1 MRGGVRAIGGNG
13 VALSGKGAGGVEGV
27 SWCGWVPVVLMVLA
41 WLGAPALA
49 QTMVQGKGRYT
60 GLPIPRFASLRSDRV
75 NLRVGP
81 GGRYPI
87 KWELH
92 RRGLPVEIVQE
103 YGVWRA
109 VRLHDGADG
118 WIHAALL
125 SGHRTFIVEGAT
137 RPLEERAPST
147 ASLVARLEAGV
158 IGRILGCAEGSLWCR
173 VSVHGHRGYLRRS
186 DFWGTFKGEAVH
198 EW

>member
-1 MRGGVRAIGGNG
+1 MREGVPAIGGNG
-13 VALSGKGAGGVEGV
+13 VALSGKGAGGVEEVG
-27 SWCGWVPVVLMVLA
+27 WCGWVPVVFIVLA

-49 QTMVQGKGRYT
+49 QTVGRYT
-60 GLPIPRFASLRSDRV
+60 GLPVPRFASLRSDRV

-81 GGRYPI
+81 GERYPI

-92 RRGLPVEIVQE
+92 RRGLPVEIVRE

-109 VRLHDGADG
+109 VRLHDGANG

-137 RPLEERAPST
+137 RQLRESASST

-158 IGRILGCAEGSLWCR
+158 IGRILGCGDGSLWCR
-173 VSVHGHRGYLRRS
+173 VSVDGHRGYLRRS
-186 DFWGTFKGEAVH
+186 DFWGTFKSEAVH
-198 EW
+198 GW

>member
-1 MRGGVRAIGGNG
+1 
-13 VALSGKGAGGVEGV
+13 VAVI
-27 SWCGWVPVVLMVLA
+27 VLA
-41 WLGAPALA
+41 WLAGPVLA
-49 QTMVQGKGRYT
+49 QTVVPGTGRST
-60 GLPIPRFASLRSDRV
+60 GLPIPRFASLRSDPV

-81 GGRYPI
+81 GVRYPI

-92 RRGLPVEIVQE
+92 RRGLPVEIVRE
-103 YGVWRA
+103 YEMWRA

-137 RPLEERAPST
+137 RPLLASASST

-158 IGRILGCAEGSLWCR
+158 IGRIAGCGENSLWCR
-173 VSVHGHRGYLRRS
+173 VSVDGHRGYLRRS

-198 EW
+198 GW